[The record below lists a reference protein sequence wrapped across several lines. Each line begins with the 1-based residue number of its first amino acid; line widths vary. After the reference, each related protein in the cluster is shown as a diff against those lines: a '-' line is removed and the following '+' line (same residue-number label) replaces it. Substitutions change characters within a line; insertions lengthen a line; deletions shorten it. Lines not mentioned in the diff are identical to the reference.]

1 MLKTLI
7 RKKVKSEEGQ
17 ALLEFA
23 LVLPLILM
31 ILCGILDFGWLFYN
45 QLNVDNSAREAA
57 RAVCVDCD
65 TMNTDEIKEK
75 ATNIVRNNLYNPDKM
90 LPDDGVSVIYLSSTG
105 NELADVQRT
114 QAEMICVKVK
124 INMPVLTFVLHAIC
138 RGDTRVV
145 SSSATF
151 KIEKS
156 NVTTSQEQG
165 G

>member
-23 LVLPLILM
+23 IVLPLILM

-45 QLNVDNSAREAA
+45 QLNVDNASREAA
-57 RAVCVDCD
+57 RAVCVDCE
-65 TMNTDEIKEK
+65 TMSTTEVEEK
-75 ATNIVRNNLYNPDKM
+75 ATRIVRNNLFNPNKM
-90 LPDDGVSVIYLSSTG
+90 LPDDGVQVIYLSSSG
-105 NELADVQRT
+105 SELQPEQIT
-114 QAEMICVKVK
+114 QAEMVCVKVK
-124 INMPVLTFVLHAIC
+124 INMPCLTFVLHAIC

-145 SSSATF
+145 FSSATF

-156 NVTTSQEQG
+156 NATTTTTTTP
-165 G
+165 

>member
-1 MLKTLI
+1 MIKAFI
-7 RKKVKSEEGQ
+7 CKKVKSEEGQ

-57 RAVCVDCD
+57 RAVCVDVE
-65 TMNTDEIKEK
+65 TLNSDEIKDK
-75 ATNIVRNNLYNPDKM
+75 ARLIVENNLYNPTKT
-90 LPDDGVSVIYLSSTG
+90 LPEDGVSVVYLSSTG
-105 NELADVQRT
+105 NELADAQIA
-114 QAEMICVKVK
+114 QAEMVCVKVK

-156 NVTTSQEQG
+156 NVTTSAPG

>member
-1 MLKTLI
+1 MLKALI

-23 LVLPLILM
+23 LVLPLILI

-65 TMNTDEIKEK
+65 TLSTDEIKEK
-75 ATNIVRNNLYNPDKM
+75 ATRIVSNNLFNPAKM
-90 LPDDGVSVIYLSSTG
+90 LPADGVSVVYLSSMGT
-105 NELADVQRT
+105 ELDEAQIT
-114 QAEMICVKVK
+114 QAEMICVKVR

-151 KIEKS
+151 KIERS
-156 NVTTSQEQG
+156 NATTTAAP
-165 G
+165 